1 MAIHGITWVY
11 MAIHGYTWWY
21 VAIHG
26 NTWQYMVLHGYAW
39 LYVAIHGDTWRYMVI
54 HGNTWHYMGIRG
66 YTWCYMAIHGNTWQY
81 MALHGYTRVYMVIH
95 GNTWHYMGIHCY
107 TWLCKN
113 NYARAIKLDVTFF
126 SFGFY
131 IFEVFSSLL
140 NSRRRLRDV
149 QKETIW
155 SERVDNHLC
164 LRVLRHAQQQDKLN
178 AKKLIHGICS
188 IFRLFLYKLIL
199 NLYLQSLAESISCPA
214 FTNISTMH
222 RRKKRQTSAKRHD
235 DIVTP
240 QLPRYNKLDSSSSEN
255 TSAEIRPI
263 SCVLG
268 VSSDDADDVAQRTI
282 VSKE

>member
-1 MAIHGITWVY
+1 MKFSLVFLAAEEDYKTYKQKQSEVNEL
-11 MAIHGYTWWY
+11 T
-21 VAIHG
+21 
-26 NTWQYMVLHGYAW
+26 TTYA
-39 LYVAIHGDTWRYMVI
+39 A
-54 HGNTWHYMGIRG
+54 
-66 YTWCYMAIHGNTWQY
+66 
-81 MALHGYTRVYMVIH
+81 
-95 GNTWHYMGIHCY
+95 
-107 TWLCKN
+107 
-113 NYARAIKLDVTFF
+113 
-126 SFGFY
+126 
-131 IFEVFSSLL
+131 
-140 NSRRRLRDV
+140 
-149 QKETIW
+149 
-155 SERVDNHLC
+155 
-164 LRVLRHAQQQDKLN
+164 VLRHAQQQDKLN